1 VLLFVMSALTD
12 KLVWIQCYADA
23 APGLLFVSQLT
34 ARDLQVDLV
43 SAQLKISNELECS
56 YFVILFIDSR
66 IVIPAC
72 HVPIDDVMCQSAS
85 MHLRPHQTALSDRFA
100 SSIHCWHIKLCLPII
115 AQLLL
120 IAKLS
125 VASWQA
131 KPYAVHSHA

>member
-1 VLLFVMSALTD
+1 MSALTD

-56 YFVILFIDSR
+56 YFVIL
-66 IVIPAC
+66 AC

-85 MHLRPHQTALSDRFA
+85 MHLRPHQTALSDRFS
-100 SSIHCWHIKLCLPII
+100 SSIHCQHIKLCLPII